1 MTTVKDHSCLYQST
15 EEQPEPINAEMRGN
29 LPPWLTGTLIRNGP
43 GKFECGDTA
52 FNHWF
57 DGQALLH
64 RFHIVGG
71 HVTYSNKFI
80 RSECYADSLKH
91 GQAIH
96 LEFGTFIAPDPCQN
110 IFSRFFSKCW
120 KETVPH
126 DNTLVNVFPMKDKVY
141 ATTESN
147 FIVEI
152 DPKTLDT
159 LKKVN
164 FVEEF
169 PGNCEVIRV
178 LTDLTLVN
186 SFLFYGLTPF
196 RLKFNQF

>member
-1 MTTVKDHSCLYQST
+1 
-15 EEQPEPINAEMRGN
+15 
-29 LPPWLTGTLIRNGP
+29 
-43 GKFECGDTA
+43 
-52 FNHWF
+52 
-57 DGQALLH
+57 
-64 RFHIVGG
+64 
-71 HVTYSNKFI
+71 
-80 RSECYADSLKH
+80 
-91 GQAIH
+91 
-96 LEFGTFIAPDPCQN
+96 
-110 IFSRFFSKCW
+110 
-120 KETVPH
+120 
-126 DNTLVNVFPMKDKVY
+126 MKDKVY